1 MAGKVS
7 PPRESKLVK
16 FRQIICPPNNA
27 SCTPLL
33 KFAIQKLDWLNAH
46 WYNSFYEFRIT
57 TNSCLQLATWN
68 TLRCKVFPLTA
79 ILTALI
85 PMLSLVL
92 EEYVYRTGNV
102 TLVRMACYLVGSA
115 LATALL
121 SMFLVLFIYPEA
133 APAINSLY
141 SLGVSQRTRC
151 NENAINNP
159 NHRFPVDWNGILA
172 IIFVFGL
179 AYPLPIFCFFACY
192 RKMDPYFHL
201 FKQLLPSSLLNSSG
215 ILALRVVLTFV
226 AGFEYVRLAFVLCL
240 LSLTIVLN
248 AIKQLNSLKHSH
260 MFLQN
265 IKMYTQIQVIF
276 KILHCPL
283 KADSLLAMGG
293 SQFYVSPEAVL
304 IIIGWDKLPIP
315 LTVMFLMIFSLAVL
329 VVFMYA
335 KSAAK
340 LGETSRELI
349 FCSIQNLRKSPRG
362 KEWSLKLMSKVWSG
376 KDRIR
381 MYYGDGRSLEFQQ
394 DSPVEYLFV
403 LLNNIT
409 NLLMLFAV

>member
-1 MAGKVS
+1 MAGNGS
-7 PPRESKLVK
+7 PPRDSKLVK
-16 FRQIICPPNNA
+16 FCRIICPPNNA

-33 KFAIQKLDWLNAH
+33 KYAIQRLDWLNAH
-46 WYNSFYEFRIT
+46 WYNSIYEFRT
-57 TNSCLQLATWN
+57 TSNSCLQLATWN

-92 EEYVYRTGNV
+92 EEYFYRTGKV

-115 LATALL
+115 LGTALL
-121 SMFLVLFIYPEA
+121 SMFLILFIYPEA
-133 APAINSLY
+133 APAFNSLY
-141 SLGVSQRTRC
+141 SLCDSQRTRV
-151 NENAINNP
+151 INNP

-172 IIFVFGL
+172 IILVFGL
-179 AYPLPIFCFFACY
+179 AYPLPIFVF
-192 RKMDPYFHL
+192 
-201 FKQLLPSSLLNSSG
+201 SL
-215 ILALRVVLTFV
+215 ATV
-226 AGFEYVRLAFVLCL
+226 E
-240 LSLTIVLN
+240 
-248 AIKQLNSLKHSH
+248 
-260 MFLQN
+260 
-265 IKMYTQIQVIF
+265 
-276 KILHCPL
+276 
-283 KADSLLAMGG
+283 SLLAMGG

-304 IIIGWDKLPIP
+304 IIIGWDKLPLP
-315 LTVMFLMIFSLAVL
+315 LTGMFLMIFSLAVL

-340 LGETSRELI
+340 LGDTSRELI
-349 FCSIQNLRKSPRG
+349 FSSIQNLRKSPRG

-376 KDRIR
+376 KDRIK

-394 DSPVEYLFV
+394 HSPVEYLFV